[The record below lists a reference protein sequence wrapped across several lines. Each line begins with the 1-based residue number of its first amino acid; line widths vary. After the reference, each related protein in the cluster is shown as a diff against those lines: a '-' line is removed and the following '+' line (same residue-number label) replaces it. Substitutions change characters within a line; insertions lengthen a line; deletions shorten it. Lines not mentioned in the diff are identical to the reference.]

1 MTCRQKR
8 VKKTLDITEIQ
19 PDKRVWEYD
28 GDGTK
33 IYKLDQGY
41 PQKTRY
47 PRDDDDFIGVYH
59 PIPSEAPEHWRK
71 AHYANL
77 AMERAQDPWFKE
89 YWKRVRDY
97 CKRQLT

>member
-1 MTCRQKR
+1 MACRTKK
-8 VKKTLDITEIQ
+8 VKKRIDISEIQ

-41 PQKTRY
+41 LSKTLY
-47 PRDDDDFIGVYH
+47 PN
-59 PIPSEAPEHWRK
+59 SEEEMWRK
-71 AHYANL
+71 VHHANL

-97 CKRQLT
+97 CKRRLN

>member
-8 VKKTLDITEIQ
+8 VK
-19 PDKRVWEYD
+19 
-28 GDGTK
+28 
-33 IYKLDQGY
+33 
-41 PQKTRY
+41 
-47 PRDDDDFIGVYH
+47 PRNDDDFIGVYH
-59 PIPSEAPEHWRK
+59 PIPSEAPEHWRR